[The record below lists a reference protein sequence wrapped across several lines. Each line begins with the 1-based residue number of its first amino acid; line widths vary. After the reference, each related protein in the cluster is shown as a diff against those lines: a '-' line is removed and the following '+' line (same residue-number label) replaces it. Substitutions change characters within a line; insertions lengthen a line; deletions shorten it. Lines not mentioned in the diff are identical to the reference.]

1 MRQIDKL
8 LSSVTIGVGV
18 TMIALMILQI
28 CLDAA
33 LRTTAGLPLPGT
45 VEIVS
50 NYYMVALSF
59 LPAALVQ
66 RQGRNIEATFLY
78 TFLPRVLKRMAD
90 IFARLLAIVV
100 YGLITWQSFLDA
112 MTKTRIKAYALAG
125 TIEIPIWPCYWLV
138 PLSFGLLVIALALPP
153 APQDA
158 DAGIPEVR

>member
-78 TFLPRVLKRMAD
+78 TLLPRSLKRVAD
-90 IFARLLAIVV
+90 IFARLLAIVI

-138 PLSFGLLVIALALPP
+138 PLSFGLLVIALSLPS

-158 DAGIPEVR
+158 ETGVPEVR

>member
-8 LSSVTIGVGV
+8 LSSVTIGAGV
-18 TMIALMILQI
+18 TIITLMILQI

-78 TFLPRVLKRMAD
+78 SSLPRVLKRAAD
-90 IFARLLAIVV
+90 LFARLLAIII
-100 YGLITWQSFLDA
+100 YGLITWQTFLDA
-112 MTKTRIKAYALAG
+112 MTKTRVKAYALAG
-125 TIEIPIWPCYWLV
+125 TIEIPVWPCYWLV

-153 APQDA
+153 TPQNA
-158 DAGIPEVR
+158 ETGIAEVR